1 VVLTHY
7 PFKTLYQ
14 LKIKITILLLWLV
27 CQFVWAQN
35 ALELA
40 YGFHY
45 YQRQDLTFSPLIFK
59 GSAPLNLGLNYQKSG
74 EKSQTSVGFH
84 LSGFASRSVAA
95 FDYTKWNE
103 SEPLT
108 TLPSNFWLIGLG
120 VSHLRRVGG
129 AAGRTAWYAGLSLDV
144 QLGALFYD
152 FGEYGAFGYTTI
164 ASLSP
169 TVAGKWNLGEKN
181 SLQFSA
187 KLPLLN
193 WLARSPYAIN
203 DDDFIERQSSH
214 RGLKTLLRLSADG
227 HLASLGEVQAGSFS
241 AKFQRKINEK
251 WTASLGYD
259 FALLRSQD
267 PHPLTAIEN
276 GVVVGIARTW

>member
-1 VVLTHY
+1 M
-7 PFKTLYQ
+7 KT
-14 LKIKITILLLWLV
+14 IATLLALAIV
-27 CQFVWAQN
+27 CQFATAQN
-35 ALELA
+35 TLELT
-40 YGFHY
+40 YGFRH

-59 GSAPLNLGLNYQKSG
+59 GLAPLNLGLDYQKSG
-74 EKSQTSVGFH
+74 EKSQTSIG
-84 LSGFASRSVAA
+84 LNLAGFASRSVAA

-108 TLPSNFWLIGLG
+108 SLPSNFWLIDLG
-120 VSHLRRVGG
+120 ASHLRRVCG
-129 AAGRTAWYAGLSLDV
+129 AAERTAWYAGLSLDV

-164 ASLSP
+164 GSLSP
-169 TVAGKWNLGEKN
+169 TVEGNWNFGEKN

-227 HLASLGEVQAGSFS
+227 HLASLDQAQAGSFS
-241 AKFQRKINEK
+241 AKFQRKIAEK
-251 WTASLGYD
+251 WIASLGYD

-276 GVVVGIARTW
+276 GVVVGIAWAWSKSIK

>member
-1 VVLTHY
+1 M
-7 PFKTLYQ
+7 KT
-14 LKIKITILLLWLV
+14 IATLLGLAIV
-27 CQFVWAQN
+27 CQLATAQN
-35 ALELA
+35 ALELT
-40 YGFHY
+40 YGLRH

-59 GSAPLNLGLNYQKSG
+59 GIAPMNLGLAYQKSG
-74 EKSQTSVGFH
+74 EKSQTNVN
-84 LSGFASRSVAA
+84 LNLAGFASRSVAA

-103 SEPLT
+103 PEPLT
-108 TLPSNFWLIGLG
+108 TLPSNFWLIDLG
-120 VSHLRRVGG
+120 ASHLRKIGG
-129 AAGRTAWYAGLSLDV
+129 KMERTAWYAGLSLDA
-144 QLGALFYD
+144 QLGALFYE
-152 FGEYGAFGYTTI
+152 FGEYGAFGYTTV

-169 TVAGKWNLGEKN
+169 TVAGRWNLGSKN

-193 WLARSPYAIN
+193 WVARSPYAIN

-214 RGLKTLLRLSADG
+214 RSLKTLLRLCSDG
-227 HLASLGEVQAGSFS
+227 NLASLGQLQAGSFS
-241 AKFQRKINEK
+241 TKFQRKINEK
-251 WTASLGYD
+251 WAASLGYD

>member
-1 VVLTHY
+1 M
-7 PFKTLYQ
+7 KTS
-14 LKIKITILLLWLV
+14 ITLLFFALAA
-27 CQFVWAQN
+27 QFATAQN
-35 ALELA
+35 ALELT
-40 YGFHY
+40 YGFRH

-59 GSAPLNLGLNYQKSG
+59 GLAPLNLGLAYQKSD
-74 EKSQTSVGFH
+74 EKSQTNVG
-84 LSGFASRSVAA
+84 LNLAGFASRSVAA

-103 SEPLT
+103 PAPLT
-108 TLPSNFWLIGLG
+108 TLPSNFWLIDLG
-120 VSHLRRVGG
+120 ASHLRKVGG
-129 AAGRTAWYAGLSLDV
+129 ESGRSDWYGGLSLNL
-144 QLGALFYD
+144 QMGALFYD
-152 FGEYGAFGYTTI
+152 FAEYGTFGYTTI

-169 TVAGKWNLGEKN
+169 TVAGKWSFGEKN

-227 HLASLGEVQAGSFS
+227 HLASLGQVQAGSFS

-251 WTASLGYD
+251 WAASLGYD

-276 GVVVGIARTW
+276 GVVVGIARSW